1 MTTMA
6 WLTAATA
13 VGNGIMAGV
22 YFTFST
28 FVVRALAA
36 LGDRDGAAGMVS
48 INRVILSS
56 SFMPLFFATTALNV
70 GLAVHG
76 AFHWSDPSSR
86 LVFFGAVAYVLGMF
100 VVTAAFNVPLNEEL
114 RRAFEAQGAPGEL
127 WLRYVRDWTRYNHVR
142 TLASVV
148 GCVALIVA
156 LRG

>member
-1 MTTMA
+1 MTTLA
-6 WLTAATA
+6 WITAMTA

-28 FVVRALAA
+28 FVVQALAA
-36 LGDRDGAAGMVS
+36 LGERDGAAGMVS

-56 SFMPLFFATTALNV
+56 PFMPLFFATTALNV
-70 GLAVHG
+70 GLAIH
-76 AFHWSDPSSR
+76 AALHWSDPSSR
-86 LVFFGAVAYVLGMF
+86 LVLLGAVVYVVGMF

-114 RRAFEAQGAPGEL
+114 RRAFEAQGATGQL

-142 TLASVV
+142 TVASVV
-148 GCVALIVA
+148 GCGVLIVA